1 MMGHGHW
8 RLLRPNELDDDVKL
22 SKGLIWRVIRFARP
36 YRSKLLALLA
46 AILLSS
52 VLGVVIPPWL
62 SKRIFDE
69 ALLQRNLSL
78 LNVLALAYL
87 AAIAGNSLV
96 QIFARWI
103 SASIGEGL
111 IFDLRVALFDH
122 IQRMPIGFFT
132 RTQTGALITRL
143 NNDVIG
149 AQRAVTETTAGVI
162 QIVLD
167 VTFAL
172 ALMFALNWRLTLIAL
187 ALVPIFLAPT
197 RRMGK
202 TLQRLIKRQMEN
214 NAEMNTQIAERFGVA
229 GALLVKLFGSHRS
242 ELGQFGDR
250 AGKVRD
256 VGVRVALYGRIFWV
270 AFGLVAAVGTVLVYW
285 IGGRQVIG
293 GTMSVGT
300 IVAFIQLLTR
310 LYAPVTMLS
319 NVRVEVMTALVSFER
334 VFEVLDFPSAVAERP
349 GAVDLAQPSGQVE
362 FERVSFRY
370 PPPSLISIASLEDG
384 RADRGYD
391 ENAWVVRDVS
401 FTIPSG
407 RMVALVGPTG
417 AGKTTIAMLIPR
429 LYDVSEGAVRVDGID
444 LRDLTLDS
452 LRGAI
457 GVVTQD
463 PHLFHDT
470 IRANLLYAKPD
481 ATEQELIEAT
491 EAARIHHLISSLPD
505 GYDTKVGER
514 GYRLSGGE
522 KQRLA
527 IARLLLKDPA
537 IMILDEATA
546 HLDSESELL
555 IQRALAEALA
565 GRSTLAIA
573 HRLSTIQAADE
584 ILVVDEG
591 TITERGTHWELLDA
605 GGLYEQLYRTQFER
619 AAIQR

>member
-591 TITERGTHWELLDA
+591 TITERGSHWELLDA

>member
-143 NNDVIG
+143 NNDVVG

-362 FERVSFRY
+362 FARVSFRY